1 MHSYYWIHNVSCR
14 KIQFVVKLLLIIVTI
29 LLTTHNT
36 SERIYYDQLSSF
48 LSTQKVLLKELFLL
62 LVTLTVYLISLS
74 CIHMEGQCFHSV
86 ICSVTSVVSD
96 SLRPHG
102 LQPIRFLCPWDLM
115 SKNTGVCCHFLLQG
129 IFLAQGWNPRLLV
142 LLHWQMSSLP
152 LAPPTLDLFGAY
164 LYL

>member
-96 SLRPHG
+96 SLPPHG
-102 LQPIRFLCPWDLM
+102 LQPIRFLCPWDFPGTTWEAPVVYKKLHLE
-115 SKNTGVCCHFLLQG
+115 KTLTTPLFL
-129 IFLAQGWNPRLLV
+129 NC
-142 LLHWQMSSLP
+142 
-152 LAPPTLDLFGAY
+152 
-164 LYL
+164 LY